1 MAILWALSPQAIC
14 IAYLMLGKKDALG
27 TAAHIYKGYTAE
39 ITLTDEEKEVLPCL
53 IASRLVQV
61 LRLLR
66 ACARLS
72 HRHSVFGF
80 CLQPFLPCH

>member
-1 MAILWALSPQAIC
+1 VADDDCRPMLCALSRQAIL

-39 ITLTDEEKEVLPCL
+39 IKLTDEEKDVLPCL

-61 LRLLR
+61 
-66 ACARLS
+66 
-72 HRHSVFGF
+72 FGAF
-80 CLQPFLPCH
+80 ALV